1 MAKKFGKFLLGATV
15 IGAAAAAAAYYYY
28 QKKDDDAISLDDE
41 YEDEFEDEDED
52 EAEDTSYV
60 SLGKAAATDEKIF
73 TPLSETAKK
82 VEDAVEEAAETV
94 EEFFDEEDA
103 LDATEI
109 DDSEDD

>member
-28 QKKDDDAISLDDE
+28 QKKDDDAITLDDE

-52 EAEDTSYV
+52 EETGYV
-60 SLGKAAATDEKIF
+60 SLGKATASTDEKIF

-82 VEDAVEEAAETV
+82 VEDVVQEATETV
-94 EEFFDEEDA
+94 EEFFDEDDA

-109 DDSEDD
+109 EDDSEDE

>member
-28 QKKDDDAISLDDE
+28 QKKDDDAITLDDE
-41 YEDEFEDEDED
+41 YEAEFEDEDED
-52 EAEDTSYV
+52 EETGYV
-60 SLGKAAATDEKIF
+60 SLGKATASTDEKIF

-82 VEDAVEEAAETV
+82 VEEAAEEATETV
-94 EEFFDEEDA
+94 EEFFDEDDTLE
-103 LDATEI
+103 ATEI